1 MTRSLTL
8 ALSLVLSAA
17 LFAQANDPLRT
28 ISGTTPA
35 VGTSPW
41 VTSSGGGWTVFHG
54 FDAHVTYVSQTG
66 PEEQENEVFSTN
78 WFGAGVH
85 KNFDRGF
92 VLARGRVSLEPYTI
106 EEPGYPQI
114 FQYVSNEG
122 NDVQLID
129 RMRPN
134 DLFGELA
141 VHAGWRPSPSTLLHV
156 YVAAVGDPALGAA
169 PANMRASGV
178 DFAEAPFG
186 WDVQET
192 THDSASVVTAG
203 FATRWIGIEASVFH
217 DRVTSGDHTELDLEG
232 PDSTSARVTLTPTP
246 NFALQ
251 VSRGNV
257 GEDLNQRTIT
267 SASITYGGPMVAVTT
282 LWTRREFDLEG
293 TAFDP
298 LPETAYGFEIAF
310 RGTRNT
316 FMARAEHVDRPAN
329 FPLQPFGAGRQE
341 ATHLTAGYIFD
352 LITGR
357 NYRTGVGVNLDYR
370 TQTHDLEHIYGHKP
384 QGIYAFVRFRTGG

>member
-1 MTRSLTL
+1 MTRSLVL
-8 ALSLVLSAA
+8 ALSLAFSSA
-17 LFAQANDPLRT
+17 LFAQANDPLRY

-35 VGTSPW
+35 VGPSPW

-78 WFGAGVH
+78 WFGLGVH
-85 KNFDRGF
+85 RNFDRGF

-106 EEPGYPQI
+106 EGSYPQI
-114 FQYVSNEG
+114 FQYVSHEG
-122 NDVQLID
+122 SDTPLID

-141 VHAGWRPSPSTLLHV
+141 VHAGWRPTRNTLLHL
-156 YVAAVGDPALGAA
+156 YAAAVGDPALGAA
-169 PANMRASGV
+169 PSQMRASGI

-186 WDVQET
+186 WDIEET
-192 THDSASVVTAG
+192 THDSSSVVTAG
-203 FATRWIGIEASVFH
+203 LATRWISLEASIFH
-217 DRVTSGDHTELDLEG
+217 DRVTPGDHTDLEFDG
-232 PDSTSARVTLTPTP
+232 PESTSARVTLTPTQ

-257 GEDLNQRTIT
+257 GEDFNQRTIT
-267 SASITYGGPMVAVTT
+267 SASISYGGPAVAVTT
-282 LWTRREFDLEG
+282 LWTRREYDLEG
-293 TAFDP
+293 TSLDP
-298 LPETAYGFEIAF
+298 LPETAYGFEIAL

-316 FMARAEHVDRPAN
+316 FMARAEHVDRPQN

-341 ATHLTAGYIFD
+341 ATHFTAGYILD
-352 LITGR
+352 LVTGR
-357 NYRTGVGVNLDYR
+357 SYRAGIGVNIDYR
-370 TQTHDLEHIYGHKP
+370 TQTHDLEELYGHKP
-384 QGIYAFVRFRTGG
+384 QGIYTFVRFRTGG